1 MLFSHISDTHLGLVQ
16 YGSEE
21 REQDVYHVFNQ
32 AIDIS
37 IKDHVDFVIFAG
49 DIFHVPNPNGTAVV
63 QMANALKRLKKN
75 NIDSFF
81 ILGDHDISRIRTT
94 PIPYVY
100 HNLEFSRYIGQG
112 NPIEYKGILLVGF
125 DKIRKAEISQF
136 EEKFKAVDKVA
147 NNHTGHRI
155 LVMHQGITEF
165 NKFAGELQST
175 DLPKNFTYY
184 AMGHLHDHDIK
195 KFNHLNGPIVYP
207 GSIELTTS
215 EGIKETKKG
224 FLEVDISGEEAR
236 SNWIE
241 LDTRKQFSF
250 KTDYDELAKS
260 IDEISIKIDKMERK
274 PIVEIKI
281 QGENI
286 ETDQIQ
292 AQISRLHTQTLRCFW
307 RITSKEI
314 SDSSVFLERPN
325 AIEDEMFRLSINAI
339 GSEPIASFAIK
350 ELLPLLASNQI
361 KEASQIIIENF
372 EKYKKEKENDHIS

>member
-49 DIFHVPNPNGTAVV
+49 DIFHVPNPNGTAIV
-63 QMANALKRLKKN
+63 QMANALKRLKQN
-75 NIDSFF
+75 NVDSFF
-81 ILGDHDISRIRTT
+81 ILGEHDISRIRTT

-112 NPIEYKGILLVGF
+112 KPVEYKGILLAGF
-125 DKIRKAEISQF
+125 DKIRKAEISQY
-136 EEKFKAVDKVA
+136 EEKFRNIDKIA
-147 NNHTGHRI
+147 ENHPGHKI
-155 LVMHQGITEF
+155 LVLHQGITEF

-184 AMGHLHDHDIK
+184 AMGHLHDNSIK
-195 KFNHLNGPIVYP
+195 QFNHLNGPIAYP

-224 FLEVDISGEEAR
+224 FFQVDISSQEAKT
-236 SNWIE
+236 NWVE
-241 LDTRKQFSF
+241 LDTRPQFSF
-250 KTDYDELAKS
+250 KTEYEELPRSVEDISKK
-260 IDEISIKIDKMERK
+260 ILEIPRK

-281 QGENI
+281 QGKKI
-286 ETDQIQ
+286 ETDHIQ
-292 AQISRLHTQTLRCFW
+292 AQISRLQALTLRCFW
-307 RITSKEI
+307 RIISKEV
-314 SDSSVFLERPN
+314 SDSSVFLDRPN
-325 AIEDEMFRLSINAI
+325 VIDDEMFRLSADVL
-339 GSEPIASFAIK
+339 GSEQAASFAVR
-350 ELLPLLASNQI
+350 ELLPLLADRQT
-361 KEASQIIIENF
+361 KEASQIIIERF
-372 EKYKKEKENDHIS
+372 EKFKMEKTK